1 MWEATKASALKT
13 LWLNVQIP
21 IDLNQVVMLRILNDA
36 LHADVTRPGILCIK
50 IIFDNYLVI

>member
-1 MWEATKASALKT
+1 MWETTKASALKT

-36 LHADVTRPGILCIK
+36 LHADVTRPGILYIK
-50 IIFDNYLVI
+50 IIFD